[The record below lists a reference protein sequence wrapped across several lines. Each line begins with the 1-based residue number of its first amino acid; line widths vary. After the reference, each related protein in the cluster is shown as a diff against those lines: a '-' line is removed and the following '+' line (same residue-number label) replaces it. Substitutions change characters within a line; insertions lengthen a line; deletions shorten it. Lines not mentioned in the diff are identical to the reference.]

1 MEICQFVPKYLDIL
15 GFLLFFFRF
24 RLYKI
29 SNLNFVTK
37 GLLFGKKYIFY
48 EYFKES
54 IPCYLEKDNRGL
66 I

>member
-37 GLLFGKKYIFY
+37 GLLLVTKTENGD
-48 EYFKES
+48 ELEEKE
-54 IPCYLEKDNRGL
+54 KG
-66 I
+66 